1 MFIPD
6 SQLKGLYQRERAT
19 GNKWVV
25 KAKQRG
31 INKPVTVTLGRVD
44 VISVREAR
52 KQARENLVMLAHG
65 VNPNAQERQSR
76 ELDEQLKVT
85 LQEALEA
92 YLSLRVRELKP
103 STIKSYRQVVARSF
117 SDWLDRPLRDITR
130 QMVVKRYQDIQKGIA
145 ERMAQPEKANPR
157 GLAEAQK
164 AMRYLSAI
172 MNFYAKDTQGGVP
185 VLPDG
190 NTVLVLKDKRART
203 KLKARKRFL
212 DANERETIFEELSHT
227 DHPEYKGKLKPRE
240 ADFVF
245 LLMVTGLRLEEAKQL
260 RWENI
265 TEVTYTITDTK
276 NEVDHTLPITPT
288 IASLLERNRS
298 ESEWVFPGRN
308 NKAASMSS
316 AVKNVSLETGIQ
328 FSAHDLR
335 RTAATIAA
343 EHGFSRDQI
352 GRLLNHSDSNV
363 TEGYIQKTTT
373 ALLPMLE
380 VIEAEILGNY
390 KYE

>member
-1 MFIPD
+1 MFISD
-6 SQLKGLYQRERAT
+6 SQLNGLYQRERTT

-44 VISVREAR
+44 VIPVREAR
-52 KQARENLVMLAHG
+52 RLAKEKLALLADG
-65 VNPNAQERQSR
+65 INPNTQARQSR
-76 ELDEQLKVT
+76 EVDEQLGVS
-85 LQEALEA
+85 LQQALEE
-92 YLSLRVRELKP
+92 YLNLRELKP

-117 SDWLDRPLRDITR
+117 SDWLDRPLRGITR
-130 QMVVKRYQDIQKGIA
+130 QMVVKRYQEIQKGIA
-145 ERMAQPEKANPR
+145 KRMAQPEKANPR

-172 MNFYAKDTQGGVP
+172 MNSYANDTIGGVP

-265 TEVTYTITDTK
+265 TELTYTITDTK

-352 GRLLNHSDSNV
+352 GRLLNHSDGNV